1 MGLNLD
7 KEPEPYF
14 FTNTPPDVIKSI
26 LGDKPNKKGIKTM
39 ANKVF
44 DNDQLEEALNR
55 HEKAADI
62 QAYLKETAGLDKAP
76 SAATLINRIF
86 RLSQLRGIHYNVK
99 GMDNLGKQTKD
110 YIEYNSRGI
119 FIPAAM
125 LDGSGFTK
133 AVKEDE
139 KGNVRKVQGQKFKV
153 VVDSM
158 VKITLTPMAK
168 LSPA

>member
-55 HEKAADI
+55 HETAADI
-62 QAYLKETAGLDKAP
+62 QAYLKEAAGLDKAP

-99 GMDNLGKQTKD
+99 GMDNLGKKTKD
-110 YIEYNSRGI
+110 YVEYNSRGI

-125 LDGSGFTK
+125 LNGSGFTK

-139 KGNVRKVQGQKFKV
+139 NGNVRKVQGQKFKV
-153 VVDSM
+153 VVDDM
-158 VKITLTPMAK
+158 VKITLTAMVE
-168 LSPA
+168 